1 MMTAT
6 AAMGIAVD
14 DTLHY
19 LTWYRRGLSEGKS
32 RREAVLFAY
41 ERCGTA
47 MIQTTLICGF
57 GLVVF
62 ALSPFGPIMRFAL
75 MMFSMLFAAILGDL
89 IVLPALLLT
98 PLGRVFDRR
107 QKAAK
112 VASPIPQ
119 GSLE

>member
-19 LTWYRRGLSEGKS
+19 LTWYRRGLSGGKS
-32 RREAVLFAY
+32 RHEAVLFAY

-62 ALSPFGPIMRFAL
+62 ALSPFGPIMHFAL

-107 QKAAK
+107 REAAK
-112 VASPIPQ
+112 FASPIPQ
-119 GSLE
+119 GSPK